1 MSTSTGYRWITR
13 KRSVHGG
20 EPMIR
25 GTRLPVSPIV
35 SCYKEG
41 MDIAEILEGYPGLTP
56 AQVHEALAY
65 YYDHKEEIEEILAP
79 VDPAE
84 YVAKLGLRLT
94 PEGYLIP
101 AVQGAEA

>member
-1 MSTSTGYRWITR
+1 MSTTTGYRWITR
-13 KRSVHGG
+13 RRGDR
-20 EPMIR
+20 EPIIR
-25 GTRLPVSPIV
+25 GTRLTVAAIV

-41 MDIAEILEGYPGLTP
+41 MDIVEILDGYPGLLP
-56 AQVHEALAY
+56 AQLHEALAY

-94 PEGYLIP
+94 AEGYLVKDDHR
-101 AVQGAEA
+101 ARE